1 MKNKILKMVLMGTL
15 LLNIV
20 GFSHTSRI
28 GKRKGVE
35 KPSINEVITSQ
46 RTIKKTGV
54 KVIKQNSSYIGID
67 KAKSIALSRVRGAN
81 NSHVRKLKF
90 DYEDGRPVYEG
101 EIRYNG
107 WEYDFEIDAVT
118 GKIVKWEKDRD

>member
-1 MKNKILKMVLMGTL
+1 MKNRILKMVLMGTL

-20 GFSHTSRI
+20 GFSYTGKI
-28 GKRKGVE
+28 GKRKRVE
-35 KPSINEVITSQ
+35 KLSINEVITSQ
-46 RTIKKTGV
+46 RTTKKTGV

>member
-1 MKNKILKMVLMGTL
+1 M
-15 LLNIV
+15 
-20 GFSHTSRI
+20 
-28 GKRKGVE
+28 
-35 KPSINEVITSQ
+35 
-46 RTIKKTGV
+46 
-54 KVIKQNSSYIGID
+54 
-67 KAKSIALSRVRGAN
+67 SRVRGAN